1 MASCTR
7 FLIFAVAASLLA
19 SFARA
24 DLQYDFYNTSCP
36 GVETLVRDALT
47 EVFAADST
55 VRAGL
60 LRLHFHDCFVRGC
73 DASIMINSNNGTAE
87 KNADPNLTLRG
98 YEVIEA
104 IKVKVE
110 AACPLV
116 VSCADIMAMAARDAV
131 KFSEGPDYLVE
142 TGRRDGNVSMMADA
156 LSDLPPAD
164 GNVTVLT
171 KVFAVKNLTM
181 KDLVVLSGA
190 HTLGVAHC
198 PSFSY
203 RVHNYTGVGDEDPS
217 MEPEYAEGLNAKCA
231 PDNFASV
238 VPLDTVTTN
247 EFDLGY
253 FQSVYAG
260 KGLLGSDDALRHDSL
275 TGAYV
280 SLMNNAS
287 SLDTFFADFAVSMIN
302 MGRVGVLTGTDGEIR
317 ATCGIYVD

>member
-1 MASCTR
+1 
-7 FLIFAVAASLLA
+7 
-19 SFARA
+19 
-24 DLQYDFYNTSCP
+24 
-36 GVETLVRDALT
+36 
-47 EVFAADST
+47 
-55 VRAGL
+55 
-60 LRLHFHDCFVRGC
+60 
-73 DASIMINSNNGTAE
+73 
-87 KNADPNLTLRG
+87 
-98 YEVIEA
+98 
-104 IKVKVE
+104 
-110 AACPLV
+110 
-116 VSCADIMAMAARDAV
+116 
-131 KFSEGPDYLVE
+131 
-142 TGRRDGNVSMMADA
+142 
-156 LSDLPPAD
+156 
-164 GNVTVLT
+164 
-171 KVFAVKNLTM
+171 
-181 KDLVVLSGA
+181 
-190 HTLGVAHC
+190 VAHC

-217 MEPEYAEGLNAKCA
+217 MEPEYAEGLNATCA

>member
-1 MASCTR
+1 
-7 FLIFAVAASLLA
+7 VAASLLA

-131 KFSEGPDYLVE
+131 KFVRLASRISVIY
-142 TGRRDGNVSMMADA
+142 NIYM
-156 LSDLPPAD
+156 LPIC
-164 GNVTVLT
+164 
-171 KVFAVKNLTM
+171 F
-181 KDLVVLSGA
+181 
-190 HTLGVAHC
+190 
-198 PSFSY
+198 Y
-203 RVHNYTGVGDEDPS
+203 I
-217 MEPEYAEGLNAKCA
+217 
-231 PDNFASV
+231 
-238 VPLDTVTTN
+238 
-247 EFDLGY
+247 
-253 FQSVYAG
+253 
-260 KGLLGSDDALRHDSL
+260 RH
-275 TGAYV
+275 
-280 SLMNNAS
+280 
-287 SLDTFFADFAVSMIN
+287 
-302 MGRVGVLTGTDGEIR
+302 
-317 ATCGIYVD
+317 